1 MKNRNNKKH
10 TQLAAT
16 ETFREPIFRE
26 SVNCKIHC
34 TPFILIIL
42 YVYPSFKIKIKL
54 F

>member
-34 TPFILIIL
+34 TPYINNIICISK
-42 YVYPSFKIKIKL
+42 VQD
-54 F
+54 